1 MHLYQIATLAIVLL
15 LSIVQV
21 KAGCRCEQYVVIEHG
36 DRCRYI
42 YGFDENKD
50 FYVRYKDLIINNPCM

>member
-1 MHLYQIATLAIVLL
+1 MNFYQIVISAIVLL

-36 DRCRYI
+36 DRCRFI

-50 FYVRYKDLIINNPCM
+50 FYVRYKDLIIYNPCM